1 MALPDHN
8 TPHDSTFKQV
18 FSRPENALA
27 LLRAKLPAAVVDA
40 IVEGSLEHE
49 PSPAPD
55 EELLERF
62 TDVLMRG
69 RLKDG
74 REIKVYFLLEH
85 QHEPDP
91 WLSVRVLGYLV
102 RIWEDWRRENPTA
115 RRLPLVIPLVL
126 NQGPAPWNAARS
138 MDELYDATPELLR
151 ELGPI
156 VPRLDLPILD
166 LGGAPPARAAEIPGP
181 PVARLTLV
189 LLRGMADP
197 AEDPGDLLEENAG
210 LVVLVMEAPG
220 GKGDFRRLILYVAYV
235 RKKIDVEALSQRVK
249 AFAGP
254 EAGKVVM
261 STAQEL
267 IEKGKAE
274 GKAEGNVEG
283 AAKTLLRQLD
293 ILFGPLSAQTKER
306 VQTASAEELAAWA
319 VTVLGA
325 ERLEDVFAP
334 GTKPSARRTSRR
346 SKGGPKKK
354 R

>member
-1 MALPDHN
+1 MALLNHN

-55 EELLERF
+55 AELLERF

-74 REIKVYFLLEH
+74 REVRVYFLLEH
-85 QHEPDP
+85 QHQPDP
-91 WLSVRVLGYLV
+91 WLTVRVLGYMV

-115 RRLPLVIPLVL
+115 ERLPLVIPLVL
-126 NQGPAPWNAARS
+126 NQGPAPWHAARS
-138 MDELYDATPELLR
+138 MDQLYDATPELLR
-151 ELGPI
+151 ALGPL

-166 LGGAPPARAAEIPGP
+166 LGGAPPARAAEILGP

-197 AEDPGDLLEENAG
+197 AEDPGDLLEEHAR
-210 LVVLVMEAPG
+210 LVIRVLEAPG
-220 GKGDFRRLILYVAYV
+220 GSGDLRSLILYVAYV
-235 RKKIDVEALSQRVK
+235 RKKIDVEVLSQRVR
-249 AFAGP
+249 AFAGQ

-274 GKAEGNVEG
+274 GNVEG
-283 AAKTLLRQLD
+283 AAKALLRQLD
-293 ILFGPLSAQTKER
+293 TLFGPLSARTKEK
-306 VQTASAEELAAWA
+306 VQSASAEELAAWSL
-319 VTVLGA
+319 TVLGA

-334 GTKPSARRTSRR
+334 GAKPSSRRSSRR
-346 SKGGPKKK
+346 SKGGSKKK